1 MEGCFSDQPDR
12 EHGNPLKPVRT
23 HDDVDKNWANAIVAW
38 IRRIIRI
45 SRIFG
50 YFCVKKT
57 VWIVLMRLI
66 EMIEV
71 DGSLVGHQVVL
82 QVKEPSMAKAKSV
95 PGCLRRLG

>member
-1 MEGCFSDQPDR
+1 
-12 EHGNPLKPVRT
+12 
-23 HDDVDKNWANAIVAW
+23 
-38 IRRIIRI
+38 
-45 SRIFG
+45 
-50 YFCVKKT
+50 
-57 VWIVLMRLI
+57 MRLI